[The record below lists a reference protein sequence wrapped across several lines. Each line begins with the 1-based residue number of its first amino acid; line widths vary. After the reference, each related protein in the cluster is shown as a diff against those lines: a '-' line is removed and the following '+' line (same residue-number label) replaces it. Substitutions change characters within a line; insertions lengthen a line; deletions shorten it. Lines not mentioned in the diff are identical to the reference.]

1 MDPRKAAF
9 IVALVSAIGI
19 FGIAKAN
26 AATLYVSPTGQD
38 GPCTQA
44 DPCRTLER
52 ADSVAQAND
61 IVRIAPGTYGA
72 QGQTTSLN
80 SSGVK
85 WIGQAPKPLLR
96 GKYRLSGYAIRL
108 SRVVIDG
115 PTGDVGGNVGCS
127 AHPGESVLIDL
138 DDGSNLRLDHSEIR
152 NSLGNAGVYVSAE
165 GRAISVDHNLIHDNG
180 GFGDCGSSYE
190 NGQHGIYWHSGA
202 GHVKNNVILH
212 NWTRGVQLYSR
223 PSNVIVKHN
232 TIIWNGRA
240 GVIHDTEGGF
250 NVVAN
255 NIVAGNAWN
264 GQGGIYHRNGG
275 APIVT
280 NNLLWHNSDDL
291 IDTGCA
297 NCITADPLFVG
308 ASIDNPPAPL
318 DHFRRWTQ
326 AEATV
331 NLHLSAA
338 SPAINAATAS
348 YRVVTDYDNFVR
360 GNPADIGAYEWR

>member
-1 MDPRKAAF
+1 M
-9 IVALVSAIGI
+9 
-19 FGIAKAN
+19 
-26 AATLYVSPTGQD
+26 
-38 GPCTQA
+38 
-44 DPCRTLER
+44 
-52 ADSVAQAND
+52 
-61 IVRIAPGTYGA
+61 RIAPGTYGA

-80 SSGVK
+80 SSG
-85 WIGQAPKPLLR
+85 GQVGGQSPKPLLR

-152 NSLGNAGVYVSAE
+152 NSLGNAGVYVSADG

-180 GFGDCGSSYE
+180 GFGDCGSSFE
-190 NGQHGIYWHSGA
+190 NGQHGIYWHTGRGA
-202 GHVKNNVILH
+202 GCQQ
-212 NWTRGVQLYSR
+212 RDPPQLDPWRSALLAALQR
-223 PSNVIVKHN
+223 DREAQHDHLERTGGGDPRHL
-232 TIIWNGRA
+232 GRL
-240 GVIHDTEGGF
+240 

-280 NNLLWHNSDDL
+280 NNVLWHNGDDL
-291 IDTGCA
+291 IDTGCT

-318 DHFRRWTQ
+318 DRFRRWTQ
-326 AEATV
+326 AEATSP

-338 SPAINAATAS
+338 SPAIGAATELP
-348 YRVVTDYDNFVR
+348 
-360 GNPADIGAYEWR
+360 GW